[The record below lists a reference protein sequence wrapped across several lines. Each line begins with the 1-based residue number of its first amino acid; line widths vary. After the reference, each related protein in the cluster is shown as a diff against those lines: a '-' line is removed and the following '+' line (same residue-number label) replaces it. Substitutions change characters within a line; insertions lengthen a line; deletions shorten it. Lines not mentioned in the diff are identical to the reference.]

1 MDNENQ
7 QEVQPQE
14 PHGDEPDY
22 KALYEKTLAESRKW
36 EERSKANKKQ
46 LDALAA
52 KGGDEDVSERLTE
65 LSDKL
70 RELEAERDKLQHQ
83 TDLRTWADE
92 VAAET
97 HVPASVLRGSTKEEM
112 QQHAAALVAAGFSGK
127 SVPDGGEPHG
137 TPGITREQIEAT
149 KNAVDRVRLIAENLD
164 LFK

>member
-1 MDNENQ
+1 MENENQ

-52 KGGDEDVSERLTE
+52 KDGGEDVDARLTE

-70 RELEAERDKLQHQ
+70 KELEAERDKYIHQ
-83 TDLRTWADE
+83 GDVTM
-92 VAAET
+92 
-97 HVPASVLRGSTKEEM
+97 S
-112 QQHAAALVAAGFSGK
+112 
-127 SVPDGGEPHG
+127 
-137 TPGITREQIEAT
+137 
-149 KNAVDRVRLIAENLD
+149 LD
-164 LFK
+164 LMRWFLNTRP